1 MVLLQHDKHHR
12 EWSEYMKSADNSLQ
26 GIQLL
31 GEAPREWRLA
41 HSACNV
47 MRVLEPPANNM
58 QIRRAAAQTQPRNE
72 GTSDFKRMSAAVR
85 VDLTRTLKRRKNL
98 DPPGIRDP
106 YEEQS
111 HSMNVPKA
119 AACMRPSRSL
129 RNRRLFLDV
138 AGSSEQTMS
147 LLLLL
152 NLSLEVCQVPGQRP
166 LWPL

>member
-119 AACMRPSRSL
+119 AACCARRVAFEIEGFFWMWPDHPSR
-129 RNRRLFLDV
+129 R
-138 AGSSEQTMS
+138 
-147 LLLLL
+147 
-152 NLSLEVCQVPGQRP
+152 
-166 LWPL
+166 